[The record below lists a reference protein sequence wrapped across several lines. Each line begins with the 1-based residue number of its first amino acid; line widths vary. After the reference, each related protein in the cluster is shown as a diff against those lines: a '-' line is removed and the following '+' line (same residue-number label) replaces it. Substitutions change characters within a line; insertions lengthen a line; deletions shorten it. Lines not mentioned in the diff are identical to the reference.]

1 MSDSPLITVV
11 MPVLNAARFLPRSLG
26 SLAEQP
32 WRQFEVVLVD
42 GGSEDGTVELATKI
56 LADASVL
63 HRIDVVP
70 RSGIYEAMNH
80 GVDLAR
86 GDWIYVM
93 GSDDKLLGADVFEAM
108 APSLRQA
115 RADVLVVHGDVWIEE
130 PGYRYGQKWDLRRLL
145 ERNISHQSAFY
156 RRAKIRSLGIEYNP
170 RYSLYADWDYN
181 LKLLSLGR
189 FCYVPL
195 PVASYACAGAS
206 SQRVDERFLAEKE
219 ANALRYFGW
228 RACFLLPPYRFA
240 LGCGPRPGPRLAV
253 QLMVNRLVWL
263 LQRPWRSAG

>member
-26 SLAEQP
+26 SLAEQQ

-42 GGSEDGTVELATKI
+42 GGSEDGTVELATRM
-56 LADASVL
+56 LTAASIP

-70 RSGIYEAMNH
+70 RSGIYDAMNH
-80 GVDLAR
+80 GVEVAQ

-93 GSDDKLLGADVFEAM
+93 GSDDKLLASDVFEAM
-108 APSLRQA
+108 APSLQQVRP
-115 RADVLVVHGDVWIEE
+115 DVLVVHGDVWIEE

-145 ERNISHQSAFY
+145 DRNISHQSAFY
-156 RRAKIRSLGIEYNP
+156 RRCKIRSLGIEYNP

-181 LKLLSLGR
+181 LRLLSLGR

-195 PVASYACAGAS
+195 PVASYACTGAS

-240 LGCGPRPGPRLAV
+240 LGCGRRPGPLLAFR
-253 QLMVNRLVWL
+253 LMVNRLVWF
-263 LQRPWRSAG
+263 LQRPWRTSG